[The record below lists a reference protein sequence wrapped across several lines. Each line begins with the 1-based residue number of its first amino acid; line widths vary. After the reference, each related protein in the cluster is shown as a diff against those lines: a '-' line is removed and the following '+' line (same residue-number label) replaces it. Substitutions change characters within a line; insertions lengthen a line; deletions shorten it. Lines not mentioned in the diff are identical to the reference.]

1 MSQDEQNEYDR
12 PSKSSGLII
21 YWAYF
26 IYGVAMLLPWNVFI
40 TASEYFSYRFQG
52 SGHEENFQNY
62 FSAYSNCAN
71 LVALAVLLW
80 LRRSQ
85 MLSKMGVF
93 VPLTINALIFLF
105 YMITSLMTAISA
117 DFYFKIT
124 ILFMVVTGIT
134 TAMLQLSV
142 LADASQLLPKYMQG
156 VMSGQGI
163 AGVSVSLFSFL
174 TMILGGDG
182 RSVFFYFFSAFLV
195 TLSGII
201 GRFMLQ
207 RNTEYQRMLRTSD
220 TNMEMVSVEEE
231 EGHTSQ
237 TNVTMRDIVF
247 RKSTGYI
254 STVIYIYVITLALF
268 PSITVQVTSANG
280 IESSIFMSFHFLL
293 FNIGDW
299 IGRTLP
305 IFEACQVSS
314 SRFLLGLALLRT
326 LFLPVFTSLAE
337 DRIHSDFLFFSSVLL
352 LSISNGWLTS
362 LVFMAA
368 PKNYP
373 IASKPLVGS
382 IMSFALVIGLALGG
396 VSSFLVLKLLS

>member
-1 MSQDEQNEYDR
+1 MLNSWRSKSVSSTSGTDYEGLLSQDEQNEYDR

-105 YMITSLMTAISA
+105 YIITSLMTAISA

-156 VMSGQGI
+156 VM
-163 AGVSVSLFSFL
+163 
-174 TMILGGDG
+174 
-182 RSVFFYFFSAFLV
+182 RY
-195 TLSGII
+195 
-201 GRFMLQ
+201 
-207 RNTEYQRMLRTSD
+207 Y
-220 TNMEMVSVEEE
+220 
-231 EGHTSQ
+231 
-237 TNVTMRDIVF
+237 
-247 RKSTGYI
+247 
-254 STVIYIYVITLALF
+254 ALF
-268 PSITVQVTSANG
+268 
-280 IESSIFMSFHFLL
+280 
-293 FNIGDW
+293 
-299 IGRTLP
+299 R
-305 IFEACQVSS
+305 
-314 SRFLLGLALLRT
+314 
-326 LFLPVFTSLAE
+326 
-337 DRIHSDFLFFSSVLL
+337 
-352 LSISNGWLTS
+352 
-362 LVFMAA
+362 
-368 PKNYP
+368 
-373 IASKPLVGS
+373 
-382 IMSFALVIGLALGG
+382 
-396 VSSFLVLKLLS
+396 